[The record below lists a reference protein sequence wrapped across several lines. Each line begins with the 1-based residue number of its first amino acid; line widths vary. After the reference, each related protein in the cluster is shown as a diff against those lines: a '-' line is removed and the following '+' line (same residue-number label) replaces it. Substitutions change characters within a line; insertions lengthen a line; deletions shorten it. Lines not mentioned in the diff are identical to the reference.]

1 MNSILYGNRY
11 KSPIGVCE
19 LMAFFAATHTS
30 INALPGTPNRTSLHN
45 KLDWHNPEEDKV
57 CAKACTVMLVPLGC
71 V

>member
-30 INALPGTPNRTSLHN
+30 INALPGSTDAYQAPQE
-45 KLDWHNPEEDKV
+45 LDTAQQKTEAKV
-57 CAKACTVMLVPLGC
+57 CPFMPQHDMSACK
-71 V
+71 